1 MRPIVTDIAWSVC
14 LLVSTASCEQT
25 ERETVW
31 AVDSGGP
38 RKPIGGGNFSGMSR
52 AMVIYRECLSLV
64 RVIRWTASAMR
75 PFAVRTAPASCLL
88 LRTPSTDTLSA

>member
-1 MRPIVTDIAWSVC
+1 MRPIVTDVAWSVC

-52 AMVIYRECLSLV
+52 AMVICRECPSLV

-75 PFAVRTAPASCLL
+75 PFAGSNAAAGSLL
-88 LRTPSTDTLSA
+88 LRTPPTDTLSA